1 MPLCRRAFLVLLL
14 LPGLSLLGGA
24 PPTTRVADSK
34 SGAPTRL
41 RVLTYNIHHGEG
53 QGGKFDLERIA
64 KLINS
69 LEPDLVAIQ
78 EVDVKTRRSS
88 GVDQAAELAR
98 LTRLHPFFARII
110 DYQGGPYGLMI
121 LTRAKPLKTAS
132 HPIPY
137 HPNEEPRVL
146 AEARVRLG
154 DDGPE
159 VAFFNT
165 HLDYRTEEMRVKQV
179 EHIDQFMADVHSPL
193 VILAG
198 DLNSEPASP
207 PMRQLLKSWRDAAP
221 DGALTYPSDKP
232 VKKIDYVLYRPSAR
246 LKLVESRVIEE
257 RVASDHRPVLA
268 VFEVTQ

>member
-1 MPLCRRAFLVLLL
+1 MSRRWSSFLLL
-14 LPGLSLLGGA
+14 GLFWWTGPQA
-24 PPTTRVADSK
+24 VRHVV
-34 SGAPTRL
+34 

-53 QGGKFDLERIA
+53 ADGKFDLERIA
-64 KLINS
+64 KVINAV
-69 LEPDLVAIQ
+69 EPDLVAIQ
-78 EVDVKTRRSS
+78 EVDIKTRRSS

-132 HPIPY
+132 HAIPY

-154 DDGPE
+154 EGAPE

-165 HLDYRTEEMRVKQV
+165 HLDYRTQEMRVKQV
-179 EHIDQFMADVHSPL
+179 EHIDHFMTDVRAPL

-198 DLNSEPASP
+198 DLNSEPSSP
-207 PMRQLLKSWRDAAP
+207 PMRQLLKSWRDATP
-221 DGALTYPSDKP
+221 DGALSYPSDKP
-232 VKKIDYVLYRPSAR
+232 VKKIDYVLYRPSPR

-268 VFEVTQ
+268 VFEVEKGG

>member
-1 MPLCRRAFLVLLL
+1 MPLARYALLALLL
-14 LPGLSLLGGA
+14 LASAQPATSAA
-24 PPTTRVADSK
+24 PKPASQPA
-34 SGAPTRL
+34 APVRL

-53 QGGKFDLERIA
+53 ADGKFDLGRIA

-69 LEPDLVAIQ
+69 LEPDLVAVQ

-110 DYQGGPYGLMI
+110 DYEGGPYGLMI
-121 LTRAKPLKTAS
+121 LSRHEPLKRAS

-146 AEARVRLG
+146 AEVRVRLVG
-154 DDGPE
+154 GGPE

-165 HLDYRTEEMRVKQV
+165 HLDYRAEAIRVKQV
-179 EHIDQFMADVHSPL
+179 ERIAQVMADVRPPL

-198 DLNSEPASP
+198 DLNAEPTSP
-207 PMRQLLKSWRDAAP
+207 PMRRLLQGWRDATPA
-221 DGALTYPSDKP
+221 DALTYPSDKP
-232 VKKIDYVLYRPSAR
+232 VKKIDYVLYRPSPR

-257 RVASDHRPVLA
+257 PVASDHRPVLA
-268 VFEVTQ
+268 VFEVEK